1 MIFKKDEFNEAKL
14 SGCSEQ
20 IIVNIHVV
28 SVKINAVSMIRRF
41 NSFYSLNVFSLEL
54 EKWEFEW
61 HKHNFYELI
70 FIEQGRGKHKMNDG
84 SFNYKEGDVF
94 LLTPDDAH
102 SFEIAEKTIFT
113 YVKFTEQVF
122 LDQLK
127 TKSVSQV
134 QQALKTLLAGQK
146 TFHGSI
152 VSDNTDAKNIF
163 RLVRIMKLE
172 FEQNRL
178 YGRELLLELF
188 DPLIILL
195 ARNVNNGQGSAEL
208 HSETERLND
217 ILGYIRMH
225 ALDNEKSRIK
235 VIAASFAM
243 SVNYIS
249 IYVKKHTGLSIQQ
262 HILQTRLKY
271 AELLLKEKRYNI
283 NEIAVRLGFSDA
295 SHFNK
300 IFKKY
305 KKVSPGKY

>member
-262 HILQTRLKY
+262 NILQTRLKY